1 MLEIQNKLSKTL
13 NQLIDNKRLN
23 KRKRTRWKI
32 IKIGNKKMINNKINK
47 EIGKKKNNKKSF
59 LKQSLYL
66 MLLKIIKIRRLIIKK
81 KNK

>member
-1 MLEIQNKLSKTL
+1 MLEIQNKF
-13 NQLIDNKRLN
+13 NNKMLN
-23 KRKRTRWKI
+23 KRERTRWKM
-32 IKIGNKKMINNKINK
+32 IKIGNKKVMNKKINK

-66 MLLKIIKIRRLIIKK
+66 MLLKKIKIRRLIIKK